1 MRPTSRRRDALVLA
15 IKEAILERFD
25 DSDWKD
31 LGYLTGASQ
40 YVNNHPRLLRSYR
53 FGDDDYPGNVLDA
66 LEHILSTDRENLK
79 VLLDDKQI
87 QDWLH
92 HHRPDL
98 FVEFVGDLQSQAIEA
113 PQLAVTSITV
123 DRALS
128 DAETLIR
135 TSGATSAVDRVH
147 TALHGYL
154 IAVCDESGV
163 SYEEDASITKLFK
176 ALRSEHPA
184 LQDLGPRPDDVTAV
198 LRSLSN
204 VIDKLNPA
212 RNQHS
217 LAHPNPVLLD
227 EPEALFVINSARTV
241 LHYLNDKFSA
251 EQDEDPYPF

>member
-1 MRPTSRRRDALVLA
+1 MRPTNRRRDALILA

-40 YVNNHPRLLRSYR
+40 YVNNHPRLLRSLR
-53 FGDDDYPGNVLDA
+53 FGDDDYSGNVLDA
-66 LEHILSTDRENLK
+66 LEHILGTDRGNLG

-87 QDWLH
+87 QDWLRH
-92 HHRPDL
+92 RRPDL
-98 FVEFVGDLQSQAIEA
+98 FVEFVSDIQPRTIDA
-113 PQLAVTSITV
+113 PQLAVTSLTV
-123 DRALS
+123 DRAFS

-154 IAVCDESGV
+154 LAVCQKANITHS
-163 SYEEDASITKLFK
+163 EDADITKLFK
-176 ALRSEHPA
+176 VLRTNHPA
-184 LQDLGPRPDDVTAV
+184 LQNLGPRPDDVTST
-198 LRSLSN
+198 LKTLSN
-204 VIDKLNPA
+204 VVDKLNPA

-217 LAHPNPVLLD
+217 LAHPNPVLLE
-227 EPEALFVINSARTV
+227 EPEALLVINAARTV

-251 EQDEDPYPF
+251 ADENAPPF